1 MNSHLLIHRLVK
13 DQVSDYRGSLPRPRA
28 TPPDLPTRN
37 INEAAEG
44 ANPKLPSPAHPLP
57 SQPIA
62 QLRDPRCR
70 EQPLAP
76 YRISS
81 QFPGSETFQ
90 NKFLASR
97 AEKSA
102 IVRVQSAR
110 KGRRC
115 RKKCDRAS
123 FSPLKTRT
131 IALFSAAAALFPK
144 QPGSQGRGDPKRPF
158 RNPRLAKPPAG
169 TPADASPGYVP
180 QTYLTGASYER
191 ALRKREGK
199 WAR

>member
-1 MNSHLLIHRLVK
+1 MQRTTACSLSYFQPISRL
-13 DQVSDYRGSLPRPRA
+13 R
-28 TPPDLPTRN
+28 DLP
-37 INEAAEG
+37 
-44 ANPKLPSPAHPLP
+44 
-57 SQPIA
+57 
-62 QLRDPRCR
+62 
-70 EQPLAP
+70 
-76 YRISS
+76 
-81 QFPGSETFQ
+81 

-102 IVRVQSAR
+102 IVRAQSAR
-110 KGRRC
+110 KGPRC

-131 IALFSAAAALFPK
+131 IALFSAAGALFPK
-144 QPGSQGRGDPKRPF
+144 RTGQPRPRRSEETF
-158 RNPRLAKPPAG
+158 PEPAPCEAPPPTG

-199 WAR
+199 AQLAQRAKANRTPRGSIPWPSSRGRTMRPARSEEAFSSPALPGKTGRTQ

>member
-110 KGRRC
+110 KGPRC

-123 FSPLKTRT
+123 FHLSRL
-131 IALFSAAAALFPK
+131 AQSHFSLQRRRFSRSE
-144 QPGSQGRGDPKRPF
+144 PGSQGRGDPKRPF

-169 TPADASPGYVP
+169 TPVDASPGYVP